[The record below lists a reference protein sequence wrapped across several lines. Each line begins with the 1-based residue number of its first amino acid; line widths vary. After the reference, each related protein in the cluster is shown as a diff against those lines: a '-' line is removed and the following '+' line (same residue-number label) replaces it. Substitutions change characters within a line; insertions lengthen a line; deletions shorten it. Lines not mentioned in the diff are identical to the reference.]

1 MVKKISKTFHAEIV
15 KNTQKGGA
23 WLALVQD
30 FEPAPNAI
38 TEDKSVMTA
47 WTNPSAA
54 KRGVKAALLEA
65 TGRKSMKFEILAT
78 DEAGKPI
85 HFSGSLNYKADVA

>member
-1 MVKKISKTFHAEIV
+1 MPKKISKTFHAEIV

-30 FEPAPNAI
+30 FEATPTGV

-47 WTNPSAA
+47 WSNASAA
-54 KRGVKAALLEA
+54 KRGVKASLLEA
-65 TGRKSMKFEILAT
+65 TGRKSMKFEILAN

-85 HFSGSLNYKADVA
+85 HFSGSLNYRVDA